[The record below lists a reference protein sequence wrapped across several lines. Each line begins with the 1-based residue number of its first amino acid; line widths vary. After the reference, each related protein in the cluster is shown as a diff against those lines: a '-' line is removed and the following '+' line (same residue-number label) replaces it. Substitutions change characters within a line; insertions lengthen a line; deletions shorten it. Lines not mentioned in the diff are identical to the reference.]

1 MLLLLLFWFV
11 FVLVWFVC
19 FNLGGGVSSLSIKCY
34 FLYIETAIASM
45 DIATMDTDPFLS
57 DTKVIP

>member
-1 MLLLLLFWFV
+1 M
-11 FVLVWFVC
+11 
-19 FNLGGGVSSLSIKCY
+19 SSLSIKCY